1 MGRPIRDIAFWD
13 GSGQGTRTGGLA
25 ATVRI
30 ATRRGLLP
38 VATLR
43 PGDLVLTRDSGYR
56 PLRALCPLGPLPCL
70 QVAGLWLRPGQGL
83 LDRGPE
89 GEEVLI
95 PAQYL
100 ATGAP
105 SLTRRLVFVLR
116 LDRHEIL
123 LADGRWTESAPGP
136 GIPARRRIGGAGP
149 IDLFPQN
156 RKIRVAEARRLA

>member
-13 GSGQGTRTGGLA
+13 GSGQGTGIGGLA
-25 ATVRI
+25 ATMRV
-30 ATRRGLLP
+30 ATPRGLTP
-38 VATLR
+38 VAALR
-43 PGDLVLTRDSGYR
+43 PGDLILTRDSGYR

-95 PAQYL
+95 PAHHL

-105 SLTRRLVFVLR
+105 PLTRRLVFALR
-116 LDRHEIL
+116 FDRHEIL
-123 LADGRWTESAPGP
+123 LADGQWTESAPAP
-136 GIPARRRIGGAGP
+136 GLPARRRIGGAGP
-149 IDLFPQN
+149 VDVFPQN
-156 RKIRVAEARRLA
+156 RKIRVAAVRRLA

>member
-1 MGRPIRDIAFWD
+1 MGRPNRDSAFWD
-13 GSGQGTRTGGLA
+13 GSGQETRTGGLA

-30 ATRRGLLP
+30 ATRRGLVP
-38 VATLR
+38 VAMLR
-43 PGDLVLTRDSGYR
+43 PGDLILTRDSGYR

-70 QVAGLWLRPGQGL
+70 RVAGLWLRPGQGL
-83 LDRGPE
+83 LDRAPA
-89 GEEVLI
+89 GEEVLV

-105 SLTRRLVFVLR
+105 SLTPRLVFVLR

-123 LADGRWTESAPGP
+123 LADGQWTESAPAP
-136 GIPARRRIGGAGP
+136 GIPARRRIGVAGP
-149 IDLFPQN
+149 VDLFPQN